1 MITVKSIDTN
11 TNIEYQVIEI
21 ELILNVTCHIDWFP
35 CSYVSLSVSS
45 HKEVLQRLLACYLL
59 SCCNRLHSGQS
70 PFITQLISS
79 TSKSLGRGMLD
90 VVISL
95 MQNVLWQDVQ
105 VK

>member
-1 MITVKSIDTN
+1 MHTSSPLTISRS
-11 TNIEYQVIEI
+11 NIEFFHDAVDGTKIA
-21 ELILNVTCHIDWFP
+21 
-35 CSYVSLSVSS
+35 
-45 HKEVLQRLLACYLL
+45 ACYLL
-59 SCCNRLHSGQS
+59 SFGKRLHSGQS